1 MFFDPTALYRKLMK
15 TRISRDLAEIAGVG
29 TYAQGGQTGLCLLLD
44 ELKPITR
51 DDVLEWFSLHNIL
64 ETEEQRLNAA
74 AKIFGGVRT
83 MAACK
88 SMAEVETHLTNVQR
102 AFLLERGFI

>member
-1 MFFDPTALYRKLMK
+1 MMKMRIRK
-15 TRISRDLAEIAGVG
+15 DLAEIAGIG
-29 TYAQGGQTGLCLLLD
+29 AYAQGTHAGLCLLLD

-64 ETEEQRLNAA
+64 ETEDQRLNAV
-74 AKIFGGVRT
+74 AKIFGRART
-83 MAACK
+83 ITACK